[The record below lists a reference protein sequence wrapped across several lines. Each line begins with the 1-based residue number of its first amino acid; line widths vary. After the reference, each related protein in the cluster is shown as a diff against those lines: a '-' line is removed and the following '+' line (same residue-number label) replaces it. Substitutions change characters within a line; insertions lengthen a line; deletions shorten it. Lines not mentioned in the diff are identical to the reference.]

1 MRSNL
6 AAVSFAISVGFI
18 ALYPNPA
25 KAEINLIGSRWS
37 EHEIDF
43 VYCNDGK
50 GPAEIFSITAGEFRP
65 SISKVSPG
73 DCIQRRFF
81 SNEHKHIFH
90 VMRDKEIKVLTF
102 SHSNETLLSD
112 STVKGALLFL
122 SGFIVSGLQGALG
135 SLISH
140 PIRILRLA
148 YFRRKAVALLK
159 ERVDTQKC
167 RWGGSDFAA
176 DMACETYRQAMRR
189 LRRLETRKAIEAG
202 NEEPDRGPL
211 KEPDVA
217 CLCMAFGPTSARPRG
232 KPFQS
237 SLSRTDTHANER
249 RLADR
254 VDLSWPSVQRGM

>member
-159 ERVDTQKC
+159 ERVDDAGKNVTLPAELVAC
-167 RWGGSDFAA
+167 RSAGGVEAISLPIWLV
-176 DMACETYRQAMRR
+176 RR
-189 LRRLETRKAIEAG
+189 IDRLCDAYDDWKREKPLKPETRSLIAG
-202 NEEPDRGPL
+202 L
-211 KEPDVA
+211 
-217 CLCMAFGPTSARPRG
+217 
-232 KPFQS
+232 
-237 SLSRTDTHANER
+237 
-249 RLADR
+249 
-254 VDLSWPSVQRGM
+254 